1 MLSYNDMNKEQKH
14 SLKKV
19 LFVFIIGTVFS
30 CVYSNYFSLS
40 ILIN

>member
-19 LFVFIIGTVFS
+19 LFVFIIGTILVVF
-30 CVYSNYFSLS
+30 VPIIFHYLF
-40 ILIN
+40 